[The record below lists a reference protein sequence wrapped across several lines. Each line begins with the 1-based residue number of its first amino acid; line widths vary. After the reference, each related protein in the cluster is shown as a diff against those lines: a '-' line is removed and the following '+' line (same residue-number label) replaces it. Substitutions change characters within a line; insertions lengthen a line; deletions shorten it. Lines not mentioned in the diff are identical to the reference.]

1 MELGSFPVGKSS
13 RLNFS
18 EPSPKLARDEDRDI
32 RRRILSISEP
42 EARRVG
48 IARNKFYNLRRNA
61 RSKRSFRV
69 YAKVLE
75 NLDDHFGSI

>member
-18 EPSPKLARDEDRDI
+18 EPSPKLARDEDQEI

-48 IARNKFYNLRRNA
+48 IARNKFYDLRRNA

-75 NLDDHFGSI
+75 NFDDRFGSI